1 MATNNMVPYS
11 NPAGNNQTT
20 PGAGTQ
26 AKLPAIAT
34 PNPIAGTGTAQAT
47 TSNPLIPATAST
59 GAMPTSVVPSVNGG
73 GALGNQLGDIYVA
86 GVGGSLNSFLD
97 SMSGTNSV
105 VLQNYIQ
112 SLQPQEAKAQSNLD
126 MSLGA
131 GGVGSNSSVAAIG
144 NANLQ
149 AQETG
154 MIAGESNSL
163 IQNQEQMTEQMLMGI
178 APTAAK
184 QVSDSSPLN
193 MIGQVL
199 GDVGS
204 VAGDVMGLDEVT
216 GGMGVASKMG
226 SFGGASP
233 VPSSLGSTGAN
244 DLPGLS
250 TYA

>member
-11 NPAGNNQTT
+11 NKVGNNQTT
-20 PGAGTQ
+20 PGTGAQ
-26 AKLPAIAT
+26 PQLPAIAT
-34 PNPIAGTGTAQAT
+34 PNSTAGTGTVQAST
-47 TSNPLIPATAST
+47 TNPLIPATAST
-59 GAMPTSVVPSVNGG
+59 GAAPTSVVPSVNGG
-73 GALGNQLGDIYVA
+73 GALGNQLSDIYGA
-86 GVGGSLNSFLD
+86 GVGGSLDSLIS
-97 SMSGTNSV
+97 SMSGTDSV
-105 VLQNYIQ
+105 VLQNYIA

-199 GDVGS
+199 GDAGS
-204 VAGDVMGLDEVT
+204 VAGDVMGLDAVT
-216 GGMGVASKMG
+216 GGLGVASQMG